1 VNGAPKKCTSPLLN
15 GVAVLDIKKKKKG
28 RILLIG
34 ISLRDKKKI
43 KNKRNQTNTLF
54 SNSMHW

>member
-15 GVAVLDIKKKKKG
+15 GVAVLDIKKKKKKNG

-34 ISLRDKKKI
+34 ISLRDKKK
-43 KNKRNQTNTLF
+43 
-54 SNSMHW
+54 